1 MRDLKFVSNAEIAYL
16 IDSYIHSERDR
27 AIMKRIYVDDI
38 SYETIA
44 EDSKLSVSTIN
55 RINKKHKHLVESL
68 L

>member
-1 MRDLKFVSNAEIAYL
+1 MTFDDIPNSRISEIV
-16 IDSYIHSERDR
+16 DEYIHSERDR
-27 AIMKRIYVDDI
+27 IVMKRIYVDDI

-44 EDSKLSVSTIN
+44 EDLKLSVSTIN